1 MDTIKNIFR
10 SYTLAEVCEFVRL
23 AMEAEAPGGFPRGGF
38 RVMLG
43 CSYAPLLQEALEKHM
58 RLPYTYEYQHERG
71 GWRVSIVHMP
81 K

>member
-1 MDTIKNIFR
+1 MEAIKNIFR

-23 AMEAEAPGGFPRGGF
+23 AMEAEASGGFPKGGF

-43 CSYAPLLQEALEKHM
+43 ISYGPLLKEALEKVM

-71 GWRVSIVHMP
+71 GWRVNIIHMP